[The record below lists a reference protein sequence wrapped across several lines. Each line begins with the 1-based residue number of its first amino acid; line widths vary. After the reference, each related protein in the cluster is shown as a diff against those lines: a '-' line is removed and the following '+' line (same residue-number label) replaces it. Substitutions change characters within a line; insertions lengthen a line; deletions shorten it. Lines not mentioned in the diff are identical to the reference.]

1 MRFIIAL
8 VLPPLL
14 FLTIGRIFAAIIC
27 AILQFSLFGW
37 PVAAIWAVYAL
48 SQYNTDKKIAQATK
62 GQKATPQSEL
72 QELVG
77 ALKFAVRR
85 VKAFFGA

>member
-48 SQYNTDKKIAQATK
+48 SQYNTDQKIAKATSGK
-62 GQKATPQSEL
+62 TATPQSEL
-72 QELVG
+72 EELKG
-77 ALKFAVRR
+77 ALRFTIRR